1 MTCLDRPTQLL
12 SILGLVV
19 EGILFGLFTACMMLD
34 QASVV
39 TSKMTH
45 IDRLKGGE
53 DGSGNSLA
61 GVIEVFGASKL
72 GLTVTRFRP
81 DWLSPFAKACF
92 PGSLQDQIMGFCRP
106 CMGGKKS
113 NHNNSNKNG
122 EMELSGKM
130 VRSVVEIV

>member
-1 MTCLDRPTQLL
+1 MHHMTCLDRPTQLL
-12 SILGLVV
+12 SILGLAV

-53 DGSGNSLA
+53 DSSGNSLA
-61 GVIEVFGASKL
+61 GVIEVFGASTL

-106 CMGGKKS
+106 CMGG
-113 NHNNSNKNG
+113 NGNNTID
-122 EMELSGKM
+122 ETELSGKM
-130 VRSVVEIV
+130 ARSVVEIV